1 MKIFTS
7 SEFKYN
13 PINRI
18 STAQQDNKLDVE
30 MIGNEKSAKLGTFSK
45 VFNYYLKQTSNDR
58 LPQLLAW
65 FFLKKQMAEEG
76 FNADKFETL
85 IFNNFIDKDKYTWN
99 QMTQDERKTWMSKND
114 ISGIDINYKFPGAN
128 TPQGTTGYYVEDP
141 KTGSSA
147 HYYNPSTSKEPYNL
161 GSYGYLL
168 ESLKNKQENK
178 IDKQKTLEDSNYFGM
193 GIEGKKYWDQIQSG
207 KIENNPEP
215 KFKKR

>member
-7 SEFKYN
+7 SEIKYN

-18 STAQQDNKLDVE
+18 TTAQEDNKLDVE
-30 MIGNEKSAKLGTFSK
+30 MVGNEKSAKLGTFSK
-45 VFNYYLKQTSNDR
+45 VFNYYLKQTSSDK

-65 FFLKKQMAEEG
+65 FFLKKQMVEEG

-99 QMTQDERKTWMSKND
+99 QMSEDERKDWMNKND
-114 ISGIDINYKFPGAN
+114 ISGIDLKYNFPGAH

-141 KTGSSA
+141 KTGASA
-147 HYYNPSTSKEPYNL
+147 HYYSPSTSKEPYNF
-161 GSYGYLL
+161 GSYGYFL
-168 ESLKNKQENK
+168 ESLKNKQENQ
-178 IDKQKTLEDSNYFGM
+178 IDKQQSLEKYNYFGM
-193 GIEGKKYWDQIQSG
+193 GAEGKKYWDQLQSG

>member
-7 SEFKYN
+7 SEIKFN

-18 STAQQDNKLDVE
+18 TTAQEDNKLDVV
-30 MIGNEKSAKLGTFSK
+30 MVGNEKSAKLGTFSK
-45 VFNYYLKQTSNDR
+45 VFNYYLRKTSNDR

-65 FFLKKQMAEEG
+65 FFLKKQMVDEG

-99 QMTQDERKTWMSKND
+99 QMSEDERKAWMSTND
-114 ISGIDINYKFPGAN
+114 ISGIDINYKFPGAD

-147 HYYNPSTSKEPYNL
+147 HYLSPSTSKEPYNL
-161 GSYGYLL
+161 GSYGYFL
-168 ESLKNKQENK
+168 ESLKNQQDNK

-193 GIEGKKYWDQIQSG
+193 GAEGKKYWDQIQSG
-207 KIENNPEP
+207 KMESNPEP

>member
-7 SEFKYN
+7 SEIKFN

-18 STAQQDNKLDVE
+18 TTAQEDNKLDVV
-30 MIGNEKSAKLGTFSK
+30 MVGNEKSAKLGTFSK
-45 VFNYYLKQTSNDR
+45 VFNYYLKQTSSDR

-65 FFLKKQMAEEG
+65 FFLKKQMVDEG

-99 QMTQDERKTWMSKND
+99 QMSEDERKSWMSTND
-114 ISGIDINYKFPGAN
+114 ISGIDINYKFPGAD
-128 TPQGTTGYYVEDP
+128 TPQGTTGYYIEDP

-147 HYYNPSTSKEPYNL
+147 HYLSPSTSKEPYNL
-161 GSYGYLL
+161 GSYGYFL
-168 ESLKNKQENK
+168 ESLKNKQDNK
-178 IDKQKTLEDSNYFGM
+178 IDKQKNLEDSNYFGM
-193 GIEGKKYWDQIQSG
+193 GTEGKKYWDQIQSG
-207 KIENNPEP
+207 KMESNPEP

>member
-7 SEFKYN
+7 SEIKSN

-18 STAQQDNKLDVE
+18 TTAQEDNKLDVV
-30 MIGNEKSAKLGTFSK
+30 MVGNEKSAKLGTFSK

-85 IFNNFIDKDKYTWN
+85 IFNNFIDKDKYIWN
-99 QMTQDERKTWMSKND
+99 QMTQDERKAWMSKNN
-114 ISGIDINYKFPGAN
+114 ISGIDLNYKFPGAN
-128 TPQGTTGYYVEDP
+128 TPQGTTGYYIEDP

-147 HYYNPSTSKEPYNL
+147 QYLSPSTSKEPYNL
-161 GSYGYLL
+161 GSYGYFL
-168 ESLKNKQENK
+168 ESLKNKKDNK
-178 IDKQKTLEDSNYFGM
+178 INKQKTLEDSNYFGM
-193 GIEGKKYWDQIQSG
+193 GAEGKKYWDQIQSG
-207 KIENNPEP
+207 KIESNPEP

>member
-7 SEFKYN
+7 SEIKFN

-18 STAQQDNKLDVE
+18 TTAQEDNKLDVV
-30 MIGNEKSAKLGTFSK
+30 MVGNEKSAKLGTFSK
-45 VFNYYLKQTSNDR
+45 VFNYYLRKTSNDR

-65 FFLKKQMAEEG
+65 FFLKKQMVDEG

-99 QMTQDERKTWMSKND
+99 QMSEDERKSWMSTND
-114 ISGIDINYKFPGAN
+114 ISGIDINYKFPGAD
-128 TPQGTTGYYVEDP
+128 TPQGTTGYYIEDP

-147 HYYNPSTSKEPYNL
+147 HYLSPSTSKEPYNL
-161 GSYGYLL
+161 GSYGYFL
-168 ESLKNKQENK
+168 ESLKNKQDNK
-178 IDKQKTLEDSNYFGM
+178 IDKQKNLEDSNYFGM
-193 GIEGKKYWDQIQSG
+193 GTEGKKYWDQIQSG
-207 KIENNPEP
+207 KMESNPEP

>member
-7 SEFKYN
+7 SQIKFN

-18 STAQQDNKLDVE
+18 TTAQEDNKLDVV
-30 MIGNEKSAKLGTFSK
+30 MVGNEKSAKLGTFSK
-45 VFNYYLKQTSNDR
+45 VFNYYLKQTSSDR

-65 FFLKKQMAEEG
+65 FFLKKQMVDEG

-99 QMTQDERKTWMSKND
+99 QMTQDERKAWMSKND
-114 ISGIDINYKFPGAN
+114 ISGIDINYKFPGAD

-147 HYYNPSTSKEPYNL
+147 HYLSPSTSKEPYNL
-161 GSYGYLL
+161 GSYGYFL
-168 ESLKNKQENK
+168 ESLKNQQDNK

-193 GIEGKKYWDQIQSG
+193 GAEGKKYWDQIQSG
-207 KIENNPEP
+207 KMESNPEP